1 MRKSSTLFV
10 LMLAPLLAA
19 LFVPAAAAG
28 AARQT
33 HRVSVSSAG
42 VQGNNNS
49 GYNSPP
55 SISANGRYVAFESD
69 ASNLVPGDANGF
81 TDVFVRDRTL
91 HKTYLVSVGPGGVQA
106 NNASY
111 GPAISADGRYVAFT
125 SDASNLVTSD
135 TNGFTDVFVRDL
147 KLHKTYLVSVG
158 AAGLQGN
165 NVSDEASISANGRY
179 VAFESDASNLVSG
192 DTNGYADVF
201 VRDRKL
207 HKTIR
212 VSVSSAGVQG
222 DNISADPSISA
233 NGRIVAFVSLA
244 DNLGP
249 GDSNAFL
256 DVYARDRKLHKTAR
270 VSVGTAGQQGNNDS
284 YVPSIS
290 ADGRYVAFESD
301 ASTLVPGDSNG
312 HTDVFVRDRKLHKTV
327 RVSVGTTGVQGNGPS
342 YVPSISA
349 DGRYVAF
356 TSDAS
361 NFVAGDSNGYSDVFV
376 RDRKLHDDPRERRL
390 GRGPGQRRERRS
402 VDLRRRPLCRVRLS
416 LPPTWWRE
424 TPTATRTSSC
434 GALQVRRPCRVRR

>member
-1 MRKSSTLFV
+1 M
-10 LMLAPLLAA
+10 
-19 LFVPAAAAG
+19 
-28 AARQT
+28 
-33 HRVSVSSAG
+33 SVSSAG

-81 TDVFVRDRTL
+81 TDVFVRDRKL

-125 SDASNLVTSD
+125 SEASNLVTGD

-147 KLHKTYLVSVG
+147 KLRKTYLVSVG

-192 DTNGYADVF
+192 DSNGYADVF

-249 GDSNAFL
+249 GDSNGFL

-270 VSVGTAGQQGNNDS
+270 VSVGTAGQQGNSDS

-376 RDRKLHDDPRERRL
+376 RDRKLHKTIRVSVGSAGVQGNGESAEASISGDGRFVAFASLATNLVAGDTN
-390 GRGPGQRRERRS
+390 GYQDIFVRGPYR
-402 VDLRRRPLCRVRLS
+402 
-416 LPPTWWRE
+416 
-424 TPTATRTSSC
+424 
-434 GALQVRRPCRVRR
+434 